1 MTSFKDRHI
10 FVTAERSRA
19 SAKFVKNIA
28 QINSVVEACKPL
40 PPTHD
45 ILKKF
50 FKNEK
55 EYYKDIFDAELS
67 KSIDENS
74 KYVFYTQSKP
84 DRILEFFPNSIIINY
99 TQDPKQVAKDIVDDS
114 VNSVYDIEYDYLIPQ
129 DNTYLRFINILKQQR
144 EDLTK
149 ADIWA
154 FEHKKKFWQ
163 DKYYDQYFKNVEN
176 KVVSNMFYR
185 TNIERDDI
193 INFNDKSNIK
203 HVKTK
208 LEDLLS

>member
-1 MTSFKDRHI
+1 MTTFKDRHI

-28 QINSVVEACKPL
+28 QIHSVVEASKPL

-55 EYYKDIFDAELS
+55 EYYKDVFAIELN
-67 KSIDENS
+67 KSLNNDKN
-74 KYVFYTQSKP
+74 YLFYTQSKP
-84 DRILEFFPNSIIINY
+84 DKILEFFPNSIVINY
-99 TQDPKQVAKDIVDDS
+99 TQDPKQVVKDIVDES
-114 VNSVYDIEYDYLIPQ
+114 VNSVYNLEYDYLIPT
-129 DNTYLRFINILKQQR
+129 DNDYLRFINILREQR
-144 EDLTK
+144 ENLTK

-163 DKYYDQYFKNVEN
+163 DKYYDQYFKNVQN
-176 KVVSNMFYR
+176 KVASNMFYR
-185 TNIERDDI
+185 SNIEQDNI
-193 INFNDKSNIK
+193 INFSNK
-203 HVKTK
+203 NNVATLKNK
-208 LEDLLS
+208 LEDILN

>member
-1 MTSFKDRHI
+1 MSSLKKRHI
-10 FVTAERSRA
+10 FVTAERSKA
-19 SAKFVKNIA
+19 SARLVKNLA
-28 QINSVVEACKPL
+28 QLHSVVEASKPL

-55 EYYKDIFDAELS
+55 EYYKDIFDKELS
-67 KSIDENS
+67 KSIDENNN
-74 KYVFYTQSKP
+74 YVFYTQSKP
-84 DRILEFFPNSIIINY
+84 DKILEFFPNSIIINY

-114 VNSVYDIEYDYLIPQ
+114 VNSLYNLEYDYLIPQ
-129 DNTYLRFINILKQQR
+129 DNDYLRFINILKEKR

-163 DKYYDQYFKNVEN
+163 DKYYDQYFKNIEN

-185 TNIERDDI
+185 SNIDTDAI
-193 INFNDKSNIK
+193 INVNNKSNINNMK
-203 HVKTK
+203 NK
-208 LEDLLS
+208 LEDLLN

>member
-55 EYYKDIFDAELS
+55 EYYKDIFASELI
-67 KSIDENS
+67 KSYDTNKNYI
-74 KYVFYTQSKP
+74 FYTQSKP
-84 DRILEFFPNSIIINY
+84 DKILEYFPNSIIINY
-99 TQDPKQVAKDIVDDS
+99 TQDPKQVVKDIVDDS
-114 VNSVYDIEYDYLIPQ
+114 VNSIYNLEYDYLIPE
-129 DNTYLRFINILKQQR
+129 DNDYLRFINILKQER
-144 EDLTK
+144 ENLTK

-163 DKYYDQYFKNVEN
+163 DKYYDQYFKNVQN
-176 KVVSNMFYR
+176 RVSSNMFYR
-185 TNIERDDI
+185 KNIDQDNI
-193 INFNDKSNIK
+193 INFNNKSNITSMK
-203 HVKTK
+203 NK
-208 LEDLLS
+208 LEDILN

>member
-1 MTSFKDRHI
+1 MSSLKKRHI
-10 FVTAERSRA
+10 FVTAEKSKA
-19 SAKFVKNIA
+19 SARFVKNLA
-28 QINSVVEACKPL
+28 QLHSVVEASKPL

-55 EYYKDIFDAELS
+55 EYYKDVFDTELS
-67 KSIDENS
+67 KSIDEDNN
-74 KYVFYTQSKP
+74 YVFYTQSKP

-99 TQDPKQVAKDIVDDS
+99 TQDPKQVVKDIVDDS
-114 VNSVYDIEYDYLIPQ
+114 VNLAYDLEYDYLIPQ
-129 DNTYLRFINILKQQR
+129 DNNYLRFINILKQER
-144 EDLTK
+144 EELTK

-185 TNIERDDI
+185 QTIDRDDI
-193 INFNDKSNIK
+193 INVSNKNNISSIKS
-203 HVKTK
+203 K